1 MPSLQGVSGPEA
13 LGGGEDAW
21 AVGCGEQPRG
31 RQDGEPA
38 ACPCPQ
44 SGPPGR
50 QAASEQGR
58 GQGPGA
64 FS

>member
-13 LGGGEDAW
+13 LGGGEDAP

-31 RQDGEPA
+31 RQEGEPA
-38 ACPCPQ
+38 ARPCPQ

-50 QAASEQGR
+50 RVAKEQGWR
-58 GQGPGA
+58 QGPGGL
-64 FS
+64 